1 MWLILLLKFLM
12 RFIATIVFVALNELC
27 SILCVVKR
35 VIILRIRLSR
45 KDAENEENVL

>member
-12 RFIATIVFVALNELC
+12 RFIATILLNELC